1 MSRRRR
7 PSRAPWILIAV
18 LALAL
23 AAAGAFIYRIY
34 PEYQRLRS
42 TEATSDAPQ
51 PPPPTSTG
59 RPPARPLVAHL
70 YFARIAKGKQ
80 RLVAISRELPAGLP
94 PAEAALEELIRGEV
108 PRGCDRPLPRGTAL
122 LGVSISNGVATADFS
137 KEIESG
143 FPGGSDTEGV
153 IVYSVV
159 NTLTSLP
166 DIERAQIL
174 VEGERVNEIGGHYIL
189 GEPLV
194 FDGEF
199 VVPYP

>member
-23 AAAGAFIYRIY
+23 VAAGAYLYHIY

-42 TEATSDAPQ
+42 HEGTTETR
-51 PPPPTSTG
+51 PPTAVTTDRSS
-59 RPPARPLVAHL
+59 REPVVAHL
-70 YFARIAKGKQ
+70 YFARIAEGKQ

-108 PRGCDRPLPRGTAL
+108 PRGCDRPLPRATKL
-122 LGVSISNGVATADFS
+122 LDVSLSHAIATADFS
-137 KEIESG
+137 KELESG

-153 IVYSVV
+153 IIYSIV

-166 DIERAQIL
+166 AIDKVQIL
-174 VEGERVNEIGGHYIL
+174 IEGQRVSEIGGHYIL
-189 GEPLV
+189 GEPLP
-194 FDGEF
+194 FDSEM

>member
-7 PSRAPWILIAV
+7 PSPVPWILIAV

-23 AAAGAFIYRIY
+23 AAASAFLYRIY

-42 TEATSDAPQ
+42 KEATSEAPQ
-51 PPPPTSTG
+51 PPPTNTR
-59 RPPARPLVAHL
+59 RPSPKPVVAHL
-70 YFARIAKGKQ
+70 YFARIADGKQ
-80 RLVAISRELPAGLP
+80 RLVAISRELPAGLA

-108 PRGCDRPLPRGTAL
+108 PRGCDRPLPRGTTL
-122 LGVSISNGVATADFS
+122 LGVSISNGIATADFS

-166 DIERAQIL
+166 DIDKAQIL
-174 VEGERVNEIGGHYIL
+174 VEGQRVNEIGGHYIL